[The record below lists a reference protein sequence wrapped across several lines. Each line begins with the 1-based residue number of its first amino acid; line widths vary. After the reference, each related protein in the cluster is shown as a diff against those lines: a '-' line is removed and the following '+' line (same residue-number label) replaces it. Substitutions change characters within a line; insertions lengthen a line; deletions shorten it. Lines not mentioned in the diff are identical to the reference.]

1 MKTKTIYLLP
11 IIMLFLA
18 VGSITS
24 CKKGEDDPAISLR
37 SRKARFANTW
47 TLVKYEKNGV
57 QESMDDILLIYD
69 TDKDGGLKE
78 TAQGAIF
85 GTTVQ
90 TIRNGSWEFV
100 DDKEDVRIT
109 IESDVDTYEIQRLAN
124 KELWL
129 KEVDGNDT
137 YVYYFEGK

>member
-1 MKTKTIYLLP
+1 MKTKTIYFLP
-11 IIMLFLA
+11 IILLFVA
-18 VGSITS
+18 MGSISS
-24 CKKGEDDPAISLR
+24 CKKGEDDPGISLR
-37 SRKARFANTW
+37 SRKARFANKW

-90 TIRNGSWEFV
+90 TIRTGTWEFV
-100 DDKEDVRIT
+100 SDKEDVRIT
-109 IESDVDTYEIQRLAN
+109 IDSNIDTYEIQRLAN
-124 KELWL
+124 NELWL
-129 KEVDGNDT
+129 KETEGGDT
-137 YVYYFEGK
+137 YVYYFDGK

>member
-1 MKTKTIYLLP
+1 MKTNTNYLLP
-11 IIMLFLA
+11 IILLFTA
-18 VGSITS
+18 IGSITS
-24 CKKGEDDPAISLR
+24 CKKGEDDPAVSLR
-37 SRKARFANTW
+37 SRKARFANEW

-57 QESMDDILLIYD
+57 QESMDDILLVYD
-69 TDKDGGLKE
+69 AEKDGALKE

-90 TIRNGSWEFV
+90 TIRNGKWEFV

-109 IESDVDTYEIQRLAN
+109 SESDVDTYEIQRLAN

-129 KEVDGNDT
+129 KEVDGADT

>member
-1 MKTKTIYLLP
+1 MKTRTSYLAP
-11 IIMLFLA
+11 ILLLFIA
-18 VGSITS
+18 IGSITS

-57 QESMDDILLIYD
+57 QENMDDVLLVYEA
-69 TDKDGGLKE
+69 DKDGSLKE

-90 TIRNGSWEFV
+90 TVRNGTWDFV
-100 DDKEDVRIT
+100 NDKEDVRIT

-124 KELWL
+124 NELWL
-129 KEVDGNDT
+129 KEVDGSDT
-137 YVYYFEGK
+137 YVYYFDGK

>member
-1 MKTKTIYLLP
+1 MKTRTIYLLP
-11 IIMLFLA
+11 IILLFVA
-18 VGSITS
+18 MGSFTS

-57 QESMDDILLIYD
+57 QENMDDILLIYE
-69 TDKDGGLKE
+69 TDKDGALKE

-90 TIRNGSWEFV
+90 TVRNGTWEFV
-100 DDKEDVRIT
+100 SDKEDVRIT
-109 IESDVDTYEIQRLAN
+109 IDNNIDTYEIQRLAN
-124 KELWL
+124 SELWL
-129 KEVDGNDT
+129 KEVDGADT
-137 YVYYFEGK
+137 YVYYFDGK